1 MLPSVVEVALVEVEE
16 GLREELTA
24 LLIVAVIPCV
34 VD

>member
-16 GLREELTA
+16 GLSEELTA
-24 LLIVAVIPCV
+24 LLIVAVPSCV